1 MHIGTTYWFAR
12 ITNRGKVQCMQ
23 EIDGAVDDFVITADG
38 SIVAGLENGNVL
50 ELSPDLR
57 KEWEIKLSDAEV
69 TIAGVDDNDKFYL
82 DLYDVELGRSEP
94 TVVLGIPR

>member
-1 MHIGTTYWFAR
+1 
-12 ITNRGKVQCMQ
+12 MQ